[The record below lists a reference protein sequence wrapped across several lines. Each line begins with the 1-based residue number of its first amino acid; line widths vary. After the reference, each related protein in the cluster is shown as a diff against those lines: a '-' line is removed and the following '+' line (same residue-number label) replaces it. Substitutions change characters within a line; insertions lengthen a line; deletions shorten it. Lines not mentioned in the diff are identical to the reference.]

1 LKEAKLATV
10 GQALGPIEFAK
21 RQQAILKALLSKTLN
36 LNEKEGTEKVSKM
49 MSTYNNEKEPS
60 AHEKITGEYMPPH
73 LLGYFLCRSLGVT
86 KNKPELMKELGFRNL
101 EYDEKEGVGNLQGIM
116 KEAEQVWQKK

>member
-10 GQALGPIEFAK
+10 GRALGPIEFAK
-21 RQQAILKALLSKTLN
+21 RQQAILKALLSKTSN

-49 MSTYNNEKEPS
+49 MSTYDNEKAPS

-73 LLGYFLCRSLGVT
+73 LLGYFLCRSLCVT

-101 EYDEKEGVGNLQGIM
+101 KYDEKEGVGNLQGIM
-116 KEAEQVWQKK
+116 KEAEQVWLK